1 MKARVI
7 SLPSPRR
14 ALLSPP
20 AFARS
25 PRLMLPAAN
34 QVHGS
39 VRLRAGG
46 APGAGRIGEGVTHQ
60 TNQCQ
65 GVDVFIQR
73 RVRAAF
79 WRGGGEGEGRF
90 FARLSGCRLCFN
102 LLLYSSQTNRGTLS
116 CLFMLR
122 FPFSPIAPPP
132 FSAASVEESALW
144 SPSCTTMG
152 LLSLV
157 GYLLATPAFTFQ
169 AV

>member
-7 SLPSPRR
+7 SLPSPRC

-79 WRGGGEGEGRF
+79 LGGGEGEGRF

-102 LLLYSSQTNRGTLS
+102 LLLYFSQTERPSVVFLCSVSLS
-116 CLFMLR
+116 PPSLPRLSRQPQWRNLLCGVPAAQR
-122 FPFSPIAPPP
+122 WGFSP
-132 FSAASVEESALW
+132 
-144 SPSCTTMG
+144 T
-152 LLSLV
+152 
-157 GYLLATPAFTFQ
+157 
-169 AV
+169 